1 MNLRPIVVLC
11 MAALAGLPVGAQ
23 GTAPAA
29 AAPRPAAA
37 VAAAPPA
44 EGGVECL
51 LEPSQLIEVRTPVDG
66 IIATIS
72 VNRGDTVRRGQTLV
86 ELQSQGERVAVDL
99 ARMRS
104 KLEGQV
110 VAATNRIDY
119 STKRLARLAELEKD
133 NFTSPQA
140 RDEAD
145 AEKRLAQA
153 ELQSALEGRELAK
166 LELLRAQEQ
175 LALRTVAAPFSG
187 VVVDRML
194 NVGELAEAGSG
205 RKPVLKVAQ
214 IDPMRADVVLPAA
227 LFGQVKVGTKA
238 TVRARVG
245 GGQFPAI
252 VRSVDRIIDAASGT
266 FVARLEVPNPNGQVP
281 GGSRCAASI
290 DGLSVPARARP

>member
-1 MNLRPIVVLC
+1 MTLRTA
-11 MAALAGLPVGAQ
+11 MALAVGMLAVLPAAAQ
-23 GTAPAA
+23 TAPA
-29 AAPRPAAA
+29 PRTAA
-37 VAAAPPA
+37 VAA
-44 EGGVECL
+44 EGGFECL
-51 LEPSQLIEVRTPVDG
+51 LEPSQLIEVRSPVDG
-66 IIATIS
+66 IIANITVS
-72 VNRGDTVRRGQTLV
+72 RGDTIRRGQTLV
-86 ELQSQGERVAVDL
+86 ELQSQSERVAVDL
-99 ARMRS
+99 ARLRS
-104 KLEGQV
+104 KLQGQV
-110 VAATNRIDY
+110 VAAENRIAY
-119 STKRLARLAELEKD
+119 ATKRLARLADLEKD

-145 AEKRLAQA
+145 AEKRLAEA

-175 LALRTVAAPFSG
+175 LALRTVTAPFSG

-238 TVRARVG
+238 EVRARVG
-245 GGQFPAI
+245 GGQFPAV
-252 VRSVDRIIDAASGT
+252 VRSVDRVIDAASGT
-266 FVARLEVPNPNGQVP
+266 FVARLEVPNPGGQVP

-290 DGLSVPARARP
+290 EGLSPAARPRP

>member
-1 MNLRPIVVLC
+1 MKLRPVMGLWMAVV
-11 MAALAGLPVGAQ
+11 AAGPVAAQ
-23 GTAPAA
+23 TPAA
-29 AAPRPAAA
+29 AASRPAAA
-37 VAAAPPA
+37 AAA
-44 EGGVECL
+44 EGGFECL
-51 LEPSQLIEVRTPVDG
+51 LEPWQLIEVRSPVDG

-72 VNRGDTVRRGQTLV
+72 VNRGDSIRRGQTLV

-99 ARMRS
+99 ARLRS

-110 VAATNRIDY
+110 VAAQNRIEY
-119 STKRLARLAELEKD
+119 ATKRLARLTDLEKD
-133 NFTSPQA
+133 NFSSAQA

-145 AEKRLAQA
+145 AEKRLAEA

-175 LALRTVAAPFSG
+175 LALRTVTAPFSG

-227 LFGQVKVGTKA
+227 LFGQVKAGTKA
-238 TVRARVG
+238 SVRARVG
-245 GGQFPAI
+245 GGQFPAV
-252 VRSVDRIIDAASGT
+252 VRSVDRVIDAASGT
-266 FVARLEVPNPNGQVP
+266 FVARLEVPNPGDKVP

-290 DGLSVPARARP
+290 EGLSLAARPRP

>member
-1 MNLRPIVVLC
+1 MNLRSVMACSVGVLSALSV
-11 MAALAGLPVGAQ
+11 AAQTP
-23 GTAPAA
+23 

-37 VAAAPPA
+37 ATAADA
-44 EGGVECL
+44 GFECL
-51 LEPSQLIEVRTPVDG
+51 LEPWQLIEVRSPVDG
-66 IIATIS
+66 IIANIT
-72 VNRGDTVRRGQTLV
+72 VNRGDTIRRGQTLV
-86 ELQSQGERVAVDL
+86 ELQSQSERVAVDL
-99 ARMRS
+99 ARLRS
-104 KLEGQV
+104 KLQGQV
-110 VAATNRIDY
+110 VAAENRIDY
-119 STKRLARLAELEKD
+119 ATKRLARLADLEKD

-145 AEKRLAQA
+145 AEKRLAEA

-175 LALRTVAAPFSG
+175 LALRTVTAPFSG

-238 TVRARVG
+238 SVRARVG
-245 GGQFPAI
+245 GGQFGA
-252 VRSVDRIIDAASGT
+252 VVKSVDRVIDAASGT
-266 FVARLEVPNPNGQVP
+266 FVARLEVPNPGGQVP

-290 DGLSVPARARP
+290 DGLSLAARARP

>member
-1 MNLRPIVVLC
+1 MNLRPVVVMC
-11 MAALAGLPVGAQ
+11 MGVLAGLPVAGQ
-23 GTAPAA
+23 TV
-29 AAPRPAAA
+29 APRPIAATA
-37 VAAAPPA
+37 SAAA
-44 EGGVECL
+44 EGGFECL
-51 LEPSQLIEVRTPVDG
+51 LEPWQLIEVRSSVDG
-66 IIATIS
+66 IIAAIT
-72 VNRGDTVRRGQTLV
+72 VNRGDNIRRGQTLV
-86 ELQSQGERVAVDL
+86 ELQSQSERVAVDL

-104 KLEGQV
+104 KLQGQV

-119 STKRLARLAELEKD
+119 ATKRLARLADLEKD

-145 AEKRLAQA
+145 AEKRLAEA

-175 LALRTVAAPFSG
+175 LALRTVTAPFSG

-238 TVRARVG
+238 SVRARVG
-245 GGQFPAI
+245 GGQFAAV
-252 VRSVDRIIDAASGT
+252 VRSVDRVIDAASGT
-266 FVARLEVPNPNGQVP
+266 FVVRLEVPNPGDKVP
-281 GGSRCAASI
+281 GGSRCSATV
-290 DGLSVPARARP
+290 DGLTPAARPRP